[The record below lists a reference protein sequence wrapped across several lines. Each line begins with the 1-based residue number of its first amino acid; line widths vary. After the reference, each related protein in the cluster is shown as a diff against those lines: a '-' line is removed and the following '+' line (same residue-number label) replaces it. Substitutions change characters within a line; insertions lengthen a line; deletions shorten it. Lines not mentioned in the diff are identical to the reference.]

1 MPEVSARIR
10 YSLLLLPSDFSVFIF
25 DTNPTLEHFKHLRND
40 QLLITFKLLI
50 IMTRGQDADLRI
62 AGAGRTPLDFTIIQR
77 RRTKC

>member
-1 MPEVSARIR
+1 MQEVSARLR
-10 YSLLLLPSDFSVFIF
+10 FGLFLLPSDIAVYIYEA
-25 DTNPTLEHFKHLRND
+25 NPKSEHFKHLRNH
-40 QLLITFKLLI
+40 QLLIRFKLL

>member
-1 MPEVSARIR
+1 MQEVSARLRFDLI
-10 YSLLLLPSDFSVFIF
+10 LLPSDIAVYIYEA
-25 DTNPTLEHFKHLRND
+25 NPKSEHFKHLRNY
-40 QLLITFKLLI
+40 QLLIRFKLL